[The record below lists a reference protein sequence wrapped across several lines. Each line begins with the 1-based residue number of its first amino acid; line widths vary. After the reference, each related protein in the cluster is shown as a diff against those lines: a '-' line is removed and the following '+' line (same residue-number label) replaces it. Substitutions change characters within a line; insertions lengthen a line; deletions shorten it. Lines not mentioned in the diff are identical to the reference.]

1 MDNMAIWSK
10 FTQSGSVEDYLMY
23 KKSFLNKAKPQYD
36 GEEYYED
43 EYGRTDTQ
51 RTEYRRKG

>member
-23 KKSFLNKAKPQYD
+23 KKSFMNKAKPQYD

-43 EYGRTDTQ
+43 EYGWTDTQ
-51 RTEYRRKG
+51 RTEYR

>member
-23 KKSFLNKAKPQYD
+23 KKSFLNKAKSQYD

-51 RTEYRRKG
+51 RTEYR